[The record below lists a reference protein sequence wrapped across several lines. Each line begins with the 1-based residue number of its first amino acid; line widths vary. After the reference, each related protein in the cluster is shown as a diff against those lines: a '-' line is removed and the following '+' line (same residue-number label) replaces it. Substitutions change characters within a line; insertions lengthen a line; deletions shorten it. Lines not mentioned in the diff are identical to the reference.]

1 MDRELSTEILIDYHF
16 GTLPAAERAA
26 VEEALVGSPEA
37 LRAYLQI
44 KRQLDRAQP
53 QVEDAAPS
61 PQARLRLR
69 AAVAELV
76 RPRPTRRLRGLL
88 ARPVPLYQT
97 LAAAAVA
104 GLLVAAAGAW
114 WPCRRARRRLR
125 PAPPTD
131 ATKVD
136 FARPG
141 PQGLPVF

>member
-26 VEEALVGSPEA
+26 VEEALVSSPEA
-37 LRAYLQI
+37 LRAYLQL

-53 QVEDAAPS
+53 RDDDAAPS
-61 PQARLRLR
+61 DQARLRLR
-69 AAVAELV
+69 AAVADTV
-76 RPRPTRRLRGLL
+76 RPRPARKLWGLL

-114 WPCRRARRRLR
+114 WPVAGE
-125 PAPPTD
+125 PGVAATGAIED

>member
-44 KRQLDRAQP
+44 KRQLDRAEA

-61 PQARLRLR
+61 PEARLRLR

-104 GLLVAAAGAW
+104 GLVVAAAGAW
-114 WPCRRARRRLR
+114 WPAGE
-125 PAPPTD
+125 PGGGSPSAAMD

>member
-44 KRQLDRAQP
+44 KRQLDRAQS
-53 QVEDAAPS
+53 QAEDAPS
-61 PQARLRLR
+61 PEARLRLR
-69 AAVAELV
+69 VAVAELV
-76 RPRPTRRLRGLL
+76 RPRPARRLWGLL

-104 GLLVAAAGAW
+104 GLVVAAAGAW
-114 WPCRRARRRLR
+114 WPVAGE
-125 PAPPTD
+125 PGGASPSAAAD

>member
-26 VEEALVGSPEA
+26 VAEALVGSPEA

-76 RPRPTRRLRGLL
+76 RPRPARRLQGLL

-114 WPCRRARRRLR
+114 WPPGEPGGTSPSA
-125 PAPPTD
+125 AAD

>member
-1 MDRELSTEILIDYHF
+1 MDRELSPEILIDYHF

-53 QVEDAAPS
+53 QVADAAPS
-61 PQARLRLR
+61 PEARLRLR

-76 RPRPTRRLRGLL
+76 RPRPARRLRGLL

-114 WPCRRARRRLR
+114 WPVAGE
-125 PAPPTD
+125 PGGASPSAAVD

-136 FARPG
+136 FARTG

>member
-1 MDRELSTEILIDYHF
+1 MDRELSTENLIDYHF
-16 GTLPAAERAA
+16 GTLPAEQRAA
-26 VEEALVGSPEA
+26 VEEALVSSPEA

-53 QVEDAAPS
+53 QGAEAAPS
-61 PQARLRLR
+61 AEARQRLRT
-69 AAVAELV
+69 AVADLV
-76 RPRPTRRLRGLL
+76 RPRPARKLWGLL

-114 WPCRRARRRLR
+114 WPGPGEPGTA
-125 PAPPTD
+125 ASGAAED

-141 PQGLPVF
+141 LQGLAVF

>member
-114 WPCRRARRRLR
+114 WPAGE
-125 PAPPTD
+125 PGWVSPSAAMD

>member
-1 MDRELSTEILIDYHF
+1 M
-16 GTLPAAERAA
+16 
-26 VEEALVGSPEA
+26 
-37 LRAYLQI
+37 
-44 KRQLDRAQP
+44 
-53 QVEDAAPS
+53 
-61 PQARLRLR
+61 
-69 AAVAELV
+69 
-76 RPRPTRRLRGLL
+76 RPRPARRLWGLL

-114 WPCRRARRRLR
+114 WPGRRDAGGTS
-125 PAPPTD
+125 PSAAAD

>member
-1 MDRELSTEILIDYHF
+1 MDRELSTETLIDYHF

-53 QVEDAAPS
+53 HGEDAAPS
-61 PQARLRLR
+61 PEARLRLR

-76 RPRPTRRLRGLL
+76 RPRPARRLWGVL

-114 WPCRRARRRLR
+114 WPVAGE
-125 PAPPTD
+125 PGASSSGAAE

>member
-16 GTLPAAERAA
+16 GTLAAAERAA
-26 VEEALVGSPEA
+26 VEEALVSSPEA

-53 QVEDAAPS
+53 QAEDDAPS

-69 AAVAELV
+69 AAVTELV
-76 RPRPTRRLRGLL
+76 RPRPARRLWGVL

-104 GLLVAAAGAW
+104 GLLVAAAGTW
-114 WPCRRARRRLR
+114 WPVPREPGQPSSSA
-125 PAPPTD
+125 ADD
-131 ATKVD
+131 ALKVD

-141 PQGLPVF
+141 PQGLAVF

>member
-44 KRQLDRAQP
+44 KRQLDRAEA

-61 PQARLRLR
+61 PEARLRLR

-114 WPCRRARRRLR
+114 WPVGEPGGGSPSA
-125 PAPPTD
+125 AMD